1 MMKALLTTAALTVSA
16 AALAAPAQAANA
28 TAATAATADSGDRW
42 TATDTAGCA
51 ADLAVAPVLK
61 AASPLPLGEAAPA
74 CGKGSLIQH
83 GG

>member
-16 AALAAPAQAANA
+16 AALSAPAHAA
-28 TAATAATADSGDRW
+28 AAKSDSGDRW

-51 ADLAVAPVLK
+51 AGLAAGPVLK
-61 AASPLPLGEAAPA
+61 AASPLPLGDAPTT

-83 GG
+83 KG

>member
-16 AALAAPAQAANA
+16 AALAAPAHAANA
-28 TAATAATADSGDRW
+28 NATADSGDRW

-61 AASPLPLGEAAPA
+61 AASPLPLGEAPPA

-83 GG
+83 GR

>member
-16 AALAAPAQAANA
+16 AALAAPAHA
-28 TAATAATADSGDRW
+28 TAAKSDSGDRW

-61 AASPLPLGEAAPA
+61 AASPLPLDEAPPA

-83 GG
+83 GR